1 MKNAIFIFFALVL
14 FSCKKEE
21 LKEELAINYKGFD
34 IYLKTPKGSD
44 APQPPILHLNFMIKN
59 LSNHEKLFT
68 SKGNSFDKTKSAMY
82 ILDTLQNKIIPLY
95 SRTINSIEPND
106 SIKMKGD
113 IDVNELKKYFGL
125 SEDFFDK
132 QDFTGD
138 KENLTK
144 LYLNMLNNSVIIY
157 IPDSTDLRS
166 YKIDDKNLTN
176 FRNNS
181 IIKITK

>member
-1 MKNAIFIFFALVL
+1 MKNVFFIFFALVL
-14 FSCKKEE
+14 LSCKKEE

-34 IYLKTPKGSD
+34 IYLKAPKGSD
-44 APQPPILHLNFMIKN
+44 APQPPIVHLNFIIKN

-68 SKGNSFDKTKSAMY
+68 SKGNSFDKTKSTMY
-82 ILDTLQNKIIPLY
+82 ILDTLKNKIIPMY
-95 SRTINSIEPND
+95 SRTINSIAPND

-113 IDVNELKKYFGL
+113 INLNELKNYFGL

-132 QDFTGD
+132 QDFTAD
-138 KENLTK
+138 KDNLKK
-144 LYLNMLNNSVIIY
+144 LCLNMLHNSVIIY
-157 IPDSTDLRS
+157 IPDSIDLRS

-181 IIKITK
+181 IIKIIK

>member
-1 MKNAIFIFFALVL
+1 MKNTIFILFALVL

-34 IYLKTPKGSD
+34 IYLKAPKGSD
-44 APQPPILHLNFMIKN
+44 APQPPIFYLNFIIKN
-59 LSNHEKLFT
+59 LSKHEKLFT
-68 SKGNSFDKTKSAMY
+68 SKANSFDKTKSRMY

-113 IDVNELKKYFGL
+113 IDVNELKDYFRL
-125 SEDFFDK
+125 SEDFFEK
-132 QDFTGD
+132 QDFTRD
-138 KENLTK
+138 MDTLKK

>member
-1 MKNAIFIFFALVL
+1 MKNTIFIFFALVL
-14 FSCKKEE
+14 FSCKREE

-34 IYLKTPKGSD
+34 IYLKSPTGSD
-44 APQPPILHLNFMIKN
+44 APQPPIVHLNFIIKN

-68 SKGNSFDKTKSAMY
+68 SKGNSFDKTKSVMY
-82 ILDTLQNKIIPLY
+82 ILDTVQNKIIPLY
-95 SRTINSIEPND
+95 SRAINSIEPND

-113 IDVNELKKYFGL
+113 INLNELKNYFGL
-125 SEDFFDK
+125 SEDFFNK

-138 KENLTK
+138 KDNLKK
-144 LYLNMLNNSVIIY
+144 LYINMLNNSVIIY